1 MISKILHNYL
11 NDKSRFETVFAHCDI
26 PCKIYDP
33 IFAQIS
39 VLTMIRLVD
48 LIDELDISSS
58 SSINDKAQ
66 FNRLVSQKEEHG
78 IKVKDEI
85 SIIWGDYFKKPQFDE
100 FPEIHE
106 LTHLIMLQCSKSKQ
120 NLDRSCV
127 IELLVSV
134 NRFAEIFW
142 STKNINTFKAKCPYP
157 PELALVYPDLR

>member
-48 LIDELDISSS
+48 LIDELDISNS
-58 SSINDKAQ
+58 SSINNKAQ
-66 FNRLVSQKEEHG
+66 FSRLVSQKEEHG

-142 STKNINTFKAKCPYP
+142 YTKNIKTFKAKCPYP
-157 PELALVYPDLR
+157 PELALIYPDLI

>member
-33 IFAQIS
+33 IFSQIS

-48 LIDELDISSS
+48 LIDELDISNS

-142 STKNINTFKAKCPYP
+142 YTKNIKTFKAKCPYP

>member
-48 LIDELDISSS
+48 LIDELDISNS

-85 SIIWGDYFKKPQFDE
+85 SIIWGDYFKKPQCDE

-142 STKNINTFKAKCPYP
+142 YTKNIKTFKAKCPYP

>member
-33 IFAQIS
+33 VIAQIS

-48 LIDELDISSS
+48 LIDELDISNSG
-58 SSINDKAQ
+58 SIKDKAQ
-66 FNRLVSQKEEHG
+66 FNRLVSQKEDHG

-85 SIIWGDYFKKPQFDE
+85 SIIWGDYFKKPQFDA

-142 STKNINTFKAKCPYP
+142 FTKNIKTFKAKCPYP

>member
-48 LIDELDISSS
+48 LIDELDISNS

-142 STKNINTFKAKCPYP
+142 HTKNIKTFKAKCPYP

>member
-48 LIDELDISSS
+48 LIDELDISNS

-142 STKNINTFKAKCPYP
+142 CTKNIKTFKAKCPYP
-157 PELALVYPDLR
+157 PELSLVYPDLR

>member
-48 LIDELDISSS
+48 LIDELDISNS

-142 STKNINTFKAKCPYP
+142 STKNVNTFKSKCPYP

>member
-48 LIDELDISSS
+48 LIDELDISNS

-66 FNRLVSQKEEHG
+66 FSRLVSQKEEHG

-142 STKNINTFKAKCPYP
+142 CTKNIKTFKAKCPYT

>member
-33 IFAQIS
+33 IFAQIF

-48 LIDELDISSS
+48 LIDELDISNS

-66 FNRLVSQKEEHG
+66 FSRLVSQKEEHG

-142 STKNINTFKAKCPYP
+142 YTKNIKTFKAKCPYP

>member
-33 IFAQIS
+33 IFSQIS

-48 LIDELDISSS
+48 LIDELDISNS

-66 FNRLVSQKEEHG
+66 FNRLVSQKEDHG

-85 SIIWGDYFKKPQFDE
+85 SIIWVDYFIIRQFDE

-142 STKNINTFKAKCPYP
+142 YTKNIKTFKAKCPYP

>member
-48 LIDELDISSS
+48 LIDELDISNS

-66 FNRLVSQKEEHG
+66 FNRLVLCIG
-78 IKVKDEI
+78 NRVMFN
-85 SIIWGDYFKKPQFDE
+85 FKHKNTKCFLHFPQFFFQYISFND
-100 FPEIHE
+100 F
-106 LTHLIMLQCSKSKQ
+106 
-120 NLDRSCV
+120 
-127 IELLVSV
+127 
-134 NRFAEIFW
+134 
-142 STKNINTFKAKCPYP
+142 
-157 PELALVYPDLR
+157 